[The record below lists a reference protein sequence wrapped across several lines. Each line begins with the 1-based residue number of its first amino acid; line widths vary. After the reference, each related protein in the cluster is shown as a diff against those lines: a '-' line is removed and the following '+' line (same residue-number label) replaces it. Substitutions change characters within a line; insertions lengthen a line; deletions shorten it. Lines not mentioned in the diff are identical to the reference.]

1 MGTFQEVK
9 MVLADKGELSKTGVI
24 YNTNCPVNSV
34 NNVSMPD
41 PSIPQGI
48 FKYTINA
55 TETFNYEIPDGWV
68 ICKHIPE
75 KPTTVFQ
82 TLAAFQLY
90 DRNTE
95 EILQK
100 WVAWEYKVNH
110 WYETSA
116 GSGQNEHKVIHY
128 DIDMRMRLWE
138 EIEGDSLAPYHYT
151 LLNASNAH
159 VEGNYTIEGYSNILG
174 FDTRYIGFVCH
185 RGTYNNQKIF
195 GICMDMRNY
204 LYLTDNRWVI
214 DASSSATNGLFITD
228 DSLYPYKLDPKE
240 KTDPNE
246 PGDKGGKSHE
256 GGGMGDRD
264 DHIDPIPIP
273 PDPNISATDAGF
285 VTLYNPTLAQLQAVG
300 NELYTDS
307 VWEAIKNFF
316 KSPDEYLVGVGIIPV
331 KPMVGASKHPK
342 CGIFSFE
349 TAMPVIIHEYVTV
362 NCGSIPIT
370 EFYGSAF
377 DYAGMTSISLYLPYI
392 GFRDID
398 VDDVMGHSLGVVYKV
413 DVYNGNCVAFV
424 TVDGSVHYTF
434 SGNCMQQ
441 VPTASQ
447 SFDNSVSN
455 GIALAAAVVGAVATG
470 GASTAVEAAAG
481 GAGMV
486 AAGGEAAATTGA
498 LSTMSNNAV
507 IGSTMANVMNAKP
520 NVTRSGAIGSSSGL
534 LSVQYPFIVRKIPR
548 QSWADNYEAFAGY
561 PSNMT
566 VVLSSLSGF
575 FVVDS
580 INLSGVPATEEELSE
595 IMAFLKGGV
604 IK

>member
-1 MGTFQEVK
+1 MQKKAV
-9 MVLADKGELSKTGVI
+9 VSAKGELQKVGVI
-24 YNTNCPVNSV
+24 YNENCPIRS
-34 NNVSMPD
+34 SQPILTPSPD
-41 PSIPQGI
+41 YPQGI
-48 FKYTINA
+48 VGVYRYAINQP
-55 TETFNYEIPDGWV
+55 ENFIYNVPDGWV
-68 ICKHIPE
+68 ICKKIPE
-75 KPTTVFQ
+75 HTTVAFMQ
-82 TLAAFQLY
+82 LCSFQLR
-90 DRNTE
+90 DRFTHE
-95 EILQK
+95 PLQK
-100 WVAWEYKVNH
+100 WCSWYYRVNRWH
-110 WYETSA
+110 EQTETA
-116 GSGQNEHKVIHY
+116 GGDHKVVIY
-128 DIDMRMRLWE
+128 DIDLEVRILSE
-138 EIEGDSLAPYHYT
+138 KEGDSLAPYSMT
-151 LLNASNAH
+151 SITPPLNVSGTMRISAYA
-159 VEGNYTIEGYSNILG
+159 NILG
-174 FDTRYIGFVCH
+174 YDARYIGFVCH
-185 RGTYNNQKIF
+185 YGEYNDDKIF
-195 GICMDMRNY
+195 GINVNMQNWLFLEDQ
-204 LYLTDNRWVI
+204 RWVP
-214 DASSSATNGLFITD
+214 DASSSGNIGIFVTRDELGG
-228 DSLYPYKLDPKE
+228 YELDIPE

-246 PGDKGGKSHE
+246 EGGEDGKSHE
-256 GGGMGDRD
+256 GGGDGDRD
-264 DHIDPIPIP
+264 DHSDPIPIP
-273 PDPNISATDAGF
+273 PDPTISATDAGF
-285 VTLYNPTLAQLQAVG
+285 VTLYNPNLQQLQAVG
-300 NELYTDS
+300 DELYTDS

-316 KSPDEYLVGVGIIPV
+316 KSPDEYLVGVGIVPV
-331 KPMVGASKHPK
+331 QPITGASKHPK
-342 CGIFSFE
+342 CGLFTFD

-362 NCGSIPIT
+362 ECGSIPIT

-392 GFRDID
+392 GFRDLD
-398 VDDVMGHSLGVVYKV
+398 VDDIMGHDLGVTYKV

-447 SFDNSVSN
+447 SFDNAVSN
-455 GIALAAAVVGAVATG
+455 GIALAAAVVGAVATS

-498 LSTMSNNAV
+498 LATMSNNAV

-520 NVTRSGAIGSSSGL
+520 LVTRSGAIGSSSGL

-561 PSNMT
+561 PSNIT
-566 VVLSSLSGF
+566 SVLGSLSGF